1 MNKRPLTEIESQ
13 NLIELNN
20 FGFESTLVFL
30 TDTMLKKSTID
41 AIQHLR
47 ELLKNNKIHD
57 YSLQR
62 QGESYKILIEST
74 YLEEDKVSQ
83 LTTSLFSII

>member
-1 MNKRPLTEIESQ
+1 MMNKRPLTEIESQ

-47 ELLKNNKIHD
+47 ELLKKNTTYIK
-57 YSLQR
+57 
-62 QGESYKILIEST
+62 T
-74 YLEEDKVSQ
+74 YLH
-83 LTTSLFSII
+83 LNLNNF